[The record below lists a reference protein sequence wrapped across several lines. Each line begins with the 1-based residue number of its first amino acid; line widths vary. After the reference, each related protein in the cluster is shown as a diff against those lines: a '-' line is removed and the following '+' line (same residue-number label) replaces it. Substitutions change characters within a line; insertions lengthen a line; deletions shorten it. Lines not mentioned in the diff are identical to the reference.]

1 MALQIVRDIL
11 RVSSVAVCVSGC
23 VVVMAQNILFFTQ
36 DVRGDQE
43 REQRPWVKFGKFNG
57 GLSTKLVS
65 IFKVT
70 PRR

>member
-1 MALQIVRDIL
+1 M
-11 RVSSVAVCVSGC
+11 SGC
-23 VVVMAQNILFFTQ
+23 VVVMAQNIILFTQ